1 MYSLSHI
8 WFFFFFGNSA
18 RVIQWKNDNIFILT
32 YGISTSVWE
41 KMDPSIHTM
50 HKTDHE
56 VNCITLWKIFSR
68 LYIHFLVQLSNFSYR
83 DEKLLSYE
91 NDSDIYSRT
100 SLMLPLFP
108 TQGTCVWSLI
118 RELRS
123 HVLQLGTV
131 VLHLRASDTK

>member
-1 MYSLSHI
+1 MSLLLHLICRGQNRDSEISLNIHVQPI
-8 WFFFFFGNSA
+8 TYMIFFFFGNSA

-108 TQGTCVWSLI
+108 TQGTCV
-118 RELRS
+118 
-123 HVLQLGTV
+123 
-131 VLHLRASDTK
+131 